1 MKLITKAVVALGAVI
16 LAGIATPTVQA
27 QAPSDS
33 QIVGIVVA
41 ANQIDINAAELALSK
56 SKNKQIRDFAQ
67 QMIDDHTALGKN
79 VGDLVKKLN
88 VTPADSDTSSTL
100 KQQATDETKKL
111 KSLSGK
117 AFDKEYIDHEVAYH
131 KAVID
136 AASNTLI
143 PNAQNVELK
152 SALQSAAPLF
162 QGHLEHA
169 EQVQAALNGGSA
181 MAGNHRH

>member
-1 MKLITKAVVALGAVI
+1 MKLITKALAAMGAVI
-16 LAGIATPTVQA
+16 LAGIATPTVAA
-27 QAPSDS
+27 QAPSDP
-33 QIVGIVVA
+33 QIVGIVVT
-41 ANQIDINAAELALSK
+41 ANQIDIDSAELALSK
-56 SKNKQIRDFAQ
+56 SKNKQIRDFAR
-67 QMIDDHTALGKN
+67 QMIDDHAALGKS

-100 KQQATDETKKL
+100 KQQANDETKKL
-111 KSLSGK
+111 KSLSGH

-136 AASNTLI
+136 AASNQLI
-143 PNAQNVELK
+143 PNAQNAELK
-152 SALQSAAPLF
+152 SALQGAAPLF